1 MLITR
6 GYWDLIG
13 WNMLKHGETLWNCF
27 LAYIHLHSIFPGLK
41 NATRKSFSF
50 IHCFASSNKSQVFFI
65 FMSFHVLSIFVRHV
79 WLDKLH
85 PPISFGSTFIFSWIQ
100 WIQHSIHVFTGWW
113 WLEHVSFFHSL
124 GNVIIP
130 TDFHSIIFQ
139 RGRAQPPT
147 RFSSP
152 HDLLVAGPIPWRG
165 ITHFH

>member
-1 MLITR
+1 MAMLITR

-27 LAYIHLHSIFPGLK
+27 LAYIHLRSIFPGLK

-113 WLEHVSFFHSL
+113 FGTCFIFPFTWECHHPNWLSLTPSFF
-124 GNVIIP
+124 
-130 TDFHSIIFQ
+130 
-139 RGRAQPPT
+139 RGVGLNHQP
-147 RFSSP
+147 
-152 HDLLVAGPIPWRG
+152 V
-165 ITHFH
+165 